1 MPDIHYPKLTPVAPV
16 DSLTLGQKGK
26 RERMLDGGSEDTTA
40 PVSPL
45 TGIMSLKPVSLTD
58 AVSALSMDK
67 MATFAWMAC
76 EFADTMLRAGKD
88 PYGLTRDE
96 IAAVH
101 LYTMPWPTPKG
112 SLYYQLNAA
121 LRSRDRQGVLPYFPY
136 LRLLFGGLRKI
147 KRVPGTVQ
155 RGVCHDMT
163 GTYPQNAKVWWW
175 GFSSATRS
183 VAVLQEDTFMGKSG
197 PRTLFQIDARDAV
210 NISLYSCIPTEDEAL
225 LLPGTHLLVH
235 SVADVGNGLHIVQLK
250 QLDTPHPM
258 ID

>member
-1 MPDIHYPKLTPVAPV
+1 M

-26 RERMLDGGSEDTTA
+26 RERMLDGGSEDAAT

-45 TGIMSLKPVSLTD
+45 TGVMGTKPVPLAD
-58 AVSALSMDK
+58 AVAALPMDK

-76 EFADTMLRAGKD
+76 EFADAMLRAGSD
-88 PYGLTRDE
+88 PYGLSRDE

-101 LYTMPWPTPKG
+101 LYTMPWPSPKG

-147 KRVPGTVQ
+147 KTRPGTVQ

-163 GTYPQNAKVWWW
+163 GTYPQSARVWWW
-175 GFSSATRS
+175 GFSSTTRS
-183 VAVLQEDTFMGKSG
+183 VAVLQEDTFMGKAG
-197 PRTLFQIDARDAV
+197 PRTLFQIDAHDAV
-210 NISLYSCIPTEDEAL
+210 DISRYSCIPTEDEAL
-225 LLPGTHLLVH
+225 LLPGTQLLVH

-250 QLDTPHPM
+250 QLATPHPM